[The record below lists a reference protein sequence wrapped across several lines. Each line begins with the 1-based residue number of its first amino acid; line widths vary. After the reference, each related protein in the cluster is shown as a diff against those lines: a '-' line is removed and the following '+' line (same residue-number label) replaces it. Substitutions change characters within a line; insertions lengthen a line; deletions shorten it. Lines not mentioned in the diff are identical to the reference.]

1 MSEEAKTEEVK
12 EKEEAAQA
20 AEKKPAE
27 SGESDQNAKDTNG
40 SSEPKKKIDNPQ
52 LKKIV
57 DELTYPGTDEVKAG
71 IGVAIHLTMLGIKK
85 DLRIIEIPIT
95 FNKRRG
101 ESKIGSNRRIRA
113 IKIGLTFLWLIL
125 KT

>member
-1 MSEEAKTEEVK
+1 M
-12 EKEEAAQA
+12 
-20 AEKKPAE
+20 
-27 SGESDQNAKDTNG
+27 
-40 SSEPKKKIDNPQ
+40 
-52 LKKIV
+52 
-57 DELTYPGTDEVKAG
+57 KAG
-71 IGVAIHLTMLGIKK
+71 IGVAIHLTMLGIQN

-101 ESKIGSNRRIRA
+101 KSKIGSNRRMRA